1 MILVVDH
8 LCFALKL
15 LLMFDSNTLEQTGKC
30 LFYVFNS
37 TAIFCSVPSSG
48 LIQTKSDSSS
58 ASKEHPRTQQQRSAS
73 RMHLTLKRPF
83 VPLCLTPAYRAKR
96 SSAIS
101 VAKLLGR
108 IVLFHSGLIVPA
120 LHSGALCD
128 TCRTVQ
134 VNGRR

>member
-1 MILVVDH
+1 MSSTLQLYYFAQCH
-8 LCFALKL
+8 LQGQYKL
-15 LLMFDSNTLEQTGKC
+15 RIIKFESS
-30 LFYVFNS
+30 FNY
-37 TAIFCSVPSSG
+37 F
-48 LIQTKSDSSS
+48 KSDSSS
-58 ASKEHPRTQQQRSAS
+58 AFKEHPRTQQQRSAS

-96 SSAIS
+96 LSAIS